1 MATKTAFG
9 HFVAQVKIGDKLSA
23 SYESRAAAR
32 LAAAILENV
41 PRMDAEAIEGAIQF
55 MELTAKSYRD
65 ALKEV
70 Q

>member
-1 MATKTAFG
+1 MATKTAFW

-23 SYESRAAAR
+23 SYEARAAAR

-41 PRMDAEAIEGAIQF
+41 NRMDDDAVEGAVQF
-55 MELTAKSYRD
+55 LELAIRSYSE
-65 ALKEV
+65 AVEAV